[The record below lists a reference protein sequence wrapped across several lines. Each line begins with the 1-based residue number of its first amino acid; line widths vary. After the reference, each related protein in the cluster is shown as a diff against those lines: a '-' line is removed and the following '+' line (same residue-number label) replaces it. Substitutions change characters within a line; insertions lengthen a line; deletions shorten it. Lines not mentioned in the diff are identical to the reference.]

1 MKKMDKRFLPMSE
14 NEANTSG
21 IWMVPSVA
29 VETWRQIL
37 VHPIS
42 SDRAGQVVRSS
53 HSHTTAPLVGFYMTV
68 LLLFLNL
75 TLVQKVG
82 QAKRAT
88 IYIFWPINVTCA
100 HHYAALRGHT
110 DIWFHFSQ
118 CWSHFSEKWAI
129 NKSKWNRWKV
139 KVLIKRHLR
148 IVNGQIA
155 HVNLYKLKAALPTSA
170 PSHHSCV
177 THERGNTCCLH
188 V

>member
-1 MKKMDKRFLPMSE
+1 MNGAVCRRGDVVSDSCPPNQQRQSWTGCPFIAFTYHCTSGRFLYDSFITFFKL
-14 NEANTSG
+14 NSSSKSGSSKTSNNLY
-21 IWMVPSVA
+21 
-29 VETWRQIL
+29 IL
-37 VHPIS
+37 AH
-42 SDRAGQVVRSS
+42 
-53 HSHTTAPLVGFYMTV
+53 
-68 LLLFLNL
+68 
-75 TLVQKVG
+75 K
-82 QAKRAT
+82 
-88 IYIFWPINVTCA
+88 VTCA

-118 CWSHFSEKWAI
+118 RWSHFSEKWAI